1 MAEEERRFS
10 PNKIG
15 IVCGTA
21 VILVAVTF
29 FALPKKDHTPT
40 SRDGYVFLSKKDF
53 SVGTKMTENDIELQV
68 VSESKI
74 PQMAIWNPAMVTS
87 NPVAFPISKGKILEA
102 RDFGLDPKELSDLG
116 ASKWKVLNQAEITQ
130 ILRAQKDR

>member
-1 MAEEERRFS
+1 MAEREKSFL

-21 VILVAVTF
+21 VILVAAMF
-29 FALPKKDHTPT
+29 FAQTKVNDSPT

-53 SVGTKMTENDIELQV
+53 PVGTKMTESDMKLQV
-68 VSESKI
+68 VPESKI
-74 PQMAIWNPAMVTS
+74 PQMAIWNPAMATT
-87 NPVAFPISKGKILEA
+87 NPVEFPISKGKILEA

-116 ASKWKVLNQAEITQ
+116 TSKWKGLTQSEISK
-130 ILRAQKDR
+130 ILRAQKNQ